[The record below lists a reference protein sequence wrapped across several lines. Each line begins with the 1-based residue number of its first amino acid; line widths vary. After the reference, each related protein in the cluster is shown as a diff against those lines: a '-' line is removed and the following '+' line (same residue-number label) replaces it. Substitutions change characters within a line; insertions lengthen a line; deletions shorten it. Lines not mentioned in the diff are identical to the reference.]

1 MTVNGRAYERTVPVR
16 LSLADFLRDHL
27 HLTGTHLG
35 CEHGVCGACTISLN
49 GRSARS
55 CLTLAVQADGCEI
68 ITIEGLRAEDGTR
81 HPIQQLFLENFAL
94 QCGYCTPGFLIT
106 ALELLRDNPKP
117 TEHEVREALSGNLC
131 RCSGYQAIV
140 DAVLEAADKGLGL
153 MSDTRFVNQRMVG
166 SSVIPDEAIPLVEG
180 DGRFLNDIKLPGMY
194 HVAFLRSQHAHAKL
208 NSIDVSEARKLPGVI
223 KVLTGKELLG
233 KVDPFRSMPNRFSGG
248 ELVQHW
254 LAVDKVRFCG
264 EAICAVVAEDRATAE
279 DAFDLIKVDYEPLPV
294 VTDPRLGELDDSPLV
309 HDACPNNYLIKR
321 EYQRGPVDEA
331 FQNAAAV
338 VKRRFKI
345 GRKQALCLEGR
356 GCVAGYRENTFTL
369 TMWISHQLP
378 YVVRHYL
385 AKHLRLAETDV
396 RVIVPHTGGGFGQ
409 KASIYPEEFVCG
421 WLALQL
427 RRPVKWVEDRIENMV
442 ASTHARDQTIELEM
456 AADKDGR
463 ILAISSDIWVDVGA
477 YSTYLWSAGME
488 PLQTAGLMPGP
499 YRIEAMRYRTRGV
512 ATNKT
517 PVGPYRAVGRPSASA
532 SLELLIDEMAR
543 KLKLDPVEMRLRNL
557 IPGEAMPYRNANNLV
572 HDNVNYVPC
581 LKLSVAKSEYERQ
594 RAEQLEPQANGK
606 LRGVGVACFAELT
619 GLGTSTAVGPG
630 TLLQPGRDA
639 ATLRLETSGVLTIAA
654 ALPSQGQRI
663 MTAMRQV
670 ASDELGIKLE
680 DITSITNDT
689 ATAPYGFGTFASR
702 TAVFGS
708 GAVIKAARELA
719 AAHPRHGR
727 VHPAGAGRRTDH
739 RQQRGADRRSR
750 EEHLA
755 EGHGGEELL
764 LREGHSAGAQPGLRG
779 HGLLRSQVRQ
789 LRRRRPHRRGRRRS
803 EDRPRRNPALRRRRG
818 CRHRHQP
825 GGGGGADHRRH
836 RARHRRGAAGGAGL
850 RRGRP
855 AAHRDAWP
863 IT

>member
-1 MTVNGRAYERTVPVR
+1 
-16 LSLADFLRDHL
+16 
-27 HLTGTHLG
+27 
-35 CEHGVCGACTISLN
+35 
-49 GRSARS
+49 
-55 CLTLAVQADGCEI
+55 
-68 ITIEGLRAEDGTR
+68 
-81 HPIQQLFLENFAL
+81 
-94 QCGYCTPGFLIT
+94 
-106 ALELLRDNPKP
+106 
-117 TEHEVREALSGNLC
+117 
-131 RCSGYQAIV
+131 
-140 DAVLEAADKGLGL
+140 

-194 HVAFLRSQHAHAKL
+194 HLAFLRSQHAHALLK
-208 NSIDVSEARKLPGVI
+208 SIDVSQASKLPGVI
-223 KVLTGKELLG
+223 KVLTGRELLG

-248 ELVQHW
+248 ESVQHW

-279 DAFDLIKVDYEPLPV
+279 DAVDLINVDYEPLPV
-294 VTDPRLGELDDSPLV
+294 VTDPRLGELDDAPLV

-321 EYQRGPVDEA
+321 EYERGKVDEA
-331 FQNAAAV
+331 FQNAAVV
-338 VKRRFKI
+338 VKRKFRI

-369 TMWISHQLP
+369 TVWISHQLP

-409 KASIYPEEFVCG
+409 KASIYPEEFVCS

-442 ASTHARDQTIELEM
+442 ASTHARDQIIELQM
-456 AADKDGR
+456 AADKDGH

-499 YRIEAMRYRTRGV
+499 YRIQAMRYRTRGV

-581 LKLSVAKSEYERQ
+581 LDLSVAKSEYQRQ
-594 RAEQLEPQANGK
+594 RAEQQTPQANGK
-606 LRGVGVACFAELT
+606 LRGIGVACFAELT

-670 ASDELGIKLE
+670 ASDELGMKLE
-680 DITSITNDT
+680 DITGITNDT

-708 GAVIKAARELA
+708 GTVIKAARELRQRILAMA
-719 AAHPRHGR
+719 AFILQVPVEELTIANSV
-727 VHPAGAGRRTDH
+727 VHTVDRSKSISLKEMAEQSYFSAKDIPQELNQGFEVTAFYDPKFGSFAAGAHIVVVDVDPRTGH
-739 RQQRGADRRSR
+739 VEILRYVA
-750 EEHLA
+750 A
-755 EGHGGEELL
+755 EDVGTVINPAVVEGQIIGGIAQGIGEALLEELVYDEAGQPRTVTL
-764 LREGHSAGAQPGLRG
+764 ADYLVPSALEIPRIELHHANTPSAALGGFKGCGEGSIIGALGAVACAVADALSRRGGDIHEFPATPERVLRG
-779 HGLLRSQVRQ
+779 LGLL
-789 LRRRRPHRRGRRRS
+789 
-803 EDRPRRNPALRRRRG
+803 
-818 CRHRHQP
+818 P
-825 GGGGGADHRRH
+825 GG
-836 RARHRRGAAGGAGL
+836 
-850 RRGRP
+850 
-855 AAHRDAWP
+855 
-863 IT
+863 T

>member
-1 MTVNGRAYERTVPVR
+1 
-16 LSLADFLRDHL
+16 
-27 HLTGTHLG
+27 
-35 CEHGVCGACTISLN
+35 
-49 GRSARS
+49 
-55 CLTLAVQADGCEI
+55 
-68 ITIEGLRAEDGTR
+68 
-81 HPIQQLFLENFAL
+81 
-94 QCGYCTPGFLIT
+94 
-106 ALELLRDNPKP
+106 
-117 TEHEVREALSGNLC
+117 
-131 RCSGYQAIV
+131 
-140 DAVLEAADKGLGL
+140 

-194 HVAFLRSQHAHAKL
+194 YVAFLRSQHAHARL
-208 NSIDVSEARKLPGVI
+208 TSVDVSEARKLSGVI
-223 KVLTGKELLG
+223 KVLTGQELLG

-248 ELVQHW
+248 ESIQHW

-279 DAFDLIKVDYEPLPV
+279 DAVDLIKVDYDPLPA
-294 VTDPRLGELDDSPLV
+294 VTDPRLGELDGAPLV
-309 HDACPNNYLIKR
+309 HDTCPNNYLIKR
-321 EYQRGPVDEA
+321 EYERGGVDEV
-331 FQNAAAV
+331 FRNAHLV
-338 VKRRFKI
+338 VKRKFKI

-369 TMWISHQLP
+369 TVWMSHQLP

-385 AKHLRLAETDV
+385 AKHLRMAETDV
-396 RVIVPHTGGGFGQ
+396 RVIIPHTGGGFGQ
-409 KASIYPEEFVCG
+409 KASIYPEEFVCAH
-421 WLALQL
+421 LALML

-442 ASTHARDQTIELEM
+442 ASTHARDQTIELEL
-456 AADKDGR
+456 AADRDGR
-463 ILAISSDIWVDVGA
+463 ILAISSDVWVDVGA

-499 YRIEAMRYRTRGV
+499 YKIGAMRYRTRGV

-543 KLKLDPVEMRLRNL
+543 KLKLDPVEVRLRNL
-557 IPGEAMPYRNANNLV
+557 IPIEAMPYRSANNLV
-572 HDNVNYVPC
+572 HDNVNYIPC
-581 LKLSVAKSEYERQ
+581 LKLSVLKSDYERQ
-594 RAEQLEPQANGK
+594 RAEQREPLASGK
-606 LRGVGVACFAELT
+606 LRGIGVACFAELT

-708 GAVIKAARELA
+708 GAVIQAARELRKRLLA
-719 AAHPRHGR
+719 MAGFLLKVPVEDLTIVNSVIQTVDRSKSISLRDMAEKSYFSAKDIPLELNQGFE
-727 VHPAGAGRRTDH
+727 VTSFYDPKFGSFAAGAHVVVVDVDPKTGHVEIVRYV
-739 RQQRGADRRSR
+739 A
-750 EEHLA
+750 A
-755 EGHGGEELL
+755 EDVGTIINPAVVEGQIVGGIAQGIGEALLEELVYDDAGQPRTVTL
-764 LREGHSAGAQPGLRG
+764 ADYLIPSALEIPRIELHHANTPSAALGGFKGCGEGSIIGALGAVACAISDAL
-779 HGLLRSQVRQ
+779 S
-789 LRRRRPHRRGRRRS
+789 RRGGDIYS
-803 EDRPRRNPALRRRRG
+803 FPATPERVLKG
-818 CRHRHQP
+818 LGVLP
-825 GGGGGADHRRH
+825 G
-836 RARHRRGAAGGAGL
+836 
-850 RRGRP
+850 
-855 AAHRDAWP
+855 DA
-863 IT
+863 